1 MTQEVTSAKPMTVGY
16 LSVVWQ
22 NVVKIFLID
31 LLGAAV
37 VLCTTFVLAVLLYAI
52 AHVVWG
58 LRFHIVAESL
68 LYLAAI
74 YVGVIF
80 ATAVKRH
87 FTLGIAIVPK
97 VGATAGSGPEAP
109 NPKSTLVVDAG
120 IPTSVSG
127 S

>member
-1 MTQEVTSAKPMTVGY
+1 MTQDVTSAQPMTVGY

-31 LLGAAV
+31 LLGAAA
-37 VLCTTFVLAVLLYAI
+37 VLCTTFVLAVLLYPI
-52 AHVVWG
+52 ARVVWG
-58 LRFHIVAESL
+58 LRFHLVAESL
-68 LYLAAI
+68 LYLAVI
-74 YVGVIF
+74 YVAVIF

-87 FTLGIAIVPK
+87 FSLGIAIVPRI
-97 VGATAGSGPEAP
+97 GATVGSGAEVP
-109 NPKSTLVVDAG
+109 NPKSTPVVDAG

>member
-1 MTQEVTSAKPMTVGY
+1 MGY

-31 LLGAAV
+31 LLGAAS
-37 VLCTTFVLAVLLYAI
+37 VLCTTFLLAVFLYAI
-52 AHVVWG
+52 AHSVWG
-58 LRFHIVAESL
+58 LRFHVVAESL
-68 LYLAAI
+68 LYLAVI
-74 YVGVIF
+74 YVAVIF

-87 FTLGIAIVPK
+87 FSLSVAIAPK
-97 VGATAGSGPEAP
+97 VGATVGSGPEVP
-109 NPKSTLVVDAG
+109 NPKSTPVVDAG

>member
-1 MTQEVTSAKPMTVGY
+1 MSAHTDVAMGCTVCGCACSRYPPLAIAFGTGCLNMTQEVTSAKPMTVGY

-68 LYLAAI
+68 L
-74 YVGVIF
+74 
-80 ATAVKRH
+80 
-87 FTLGIAIVPK
+87 
-97 VGATAGSGPEAP
+97 
-109 NPKSTLVVDAG
+109 
-120 IPTSVSG
+120 
-127 S
+127 